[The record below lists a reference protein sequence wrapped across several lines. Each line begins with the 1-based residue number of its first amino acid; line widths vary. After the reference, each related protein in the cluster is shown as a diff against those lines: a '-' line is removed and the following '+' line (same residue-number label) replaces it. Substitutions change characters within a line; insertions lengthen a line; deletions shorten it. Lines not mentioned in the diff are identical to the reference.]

1 MENKNKEILFMAI
14 AGIGLYLFFKKK
26 STIAPVVPP
35 TTGGG
40 SELQPIAPSP
50 VYEAPIDIIKT
61 PVEPSKPS
69 PIDVLPIL
77 SNPILDIIGI
87 TPIQSEPSPITPSP
101 APIIS
106 VPEPIYEAP
115 VYNEPEPIYEAPVYS
130 KPEPIYEAPVYSKPE
145 PIYNEPIESV
155 PVELPQFRSPIMD
168 VISPILPSLPV
179 ESTPPPIEYFPIY
192 EPTPIYQPAPIYWE
206 PSPVF
211 YEPTPIY
218 QPEPTP
224 VYQLEP
230 IIVGNPPQV
239 PPIDEPLP
247 PSAYLEEYR
256 SINDPNYFYI
266 PEQKGAGSGGLF
278 DFLNSQ
284 VWLGNLS
291 IFQAESYQAVDSI
304 KEFESDQA

>member
-1 MENKNKEILFMAI
+1 MENKNKDILFMAI

-50 VYEAPIDIIKT
+50 IYEAPIDIIKT

-87 TPIQSEPSPITPSP
+87 TPIQSEPSPIAPSP

-115 VYNEPEPIYEAPVYS
+115 VYS
-130 KPEPIYEAPVYSKPE
+130 KPEPIFEIPRYSKPE

-192 EPTPIYQPAPIYWE
+192 EPTPIYQPAPIYLE

-211 YEPTPIY
+211 Y
-218 QPEPTP
+218 EPTP

-247 PSAYLEEYR
+247 PSAYIEEYR

-266 PEQKGAGSGGLF
+266 PEQIGAGSGGLF
-278 DFLNSQ
+278 DFLSNQ
-284 VWLGNLS
+284 VWLQNLTS
-291 IFQAESYQAVDSI
+291 FQMESYLAVDTI
-304 KEFESDQA
+304 TKDQSDQA